1 MDKLRI
7 QGGRILNGEIS
18 ISGAKNAALPALA
31 ATLLTDQEIVLERIP
46 HVRDIR
52 TMAGLLESIG
62 ADVSRENGGYRI
74 RVRKIAE
81 AAATYERV
89 KTMRASSLVLGPL
102 VARTGSARVSLPGG
116 CAIGARPI
124 DLHLAGL
131 EALGATV
138 KQEGGYVEAVA
149 PDGGLRGGV
158 FQFPKIT
165 VTGTEDLM
173 MAAALANGET
183 VLENAAREPEVSDL
197 AVMLN
202 AMGAHVEG
210 AGTRTIRIMGAER
223 LIGCRRAIIPD
234 RIETGTYVIAG
245 ALAGGELQLTG
256 VQFEHLGAVLNKLEQ
271 AGVEIEV
278 GSDSLTVR
286 GGRPILPV
294 DVTTEEFPGFPTDM
308 QAQWMALMLFASG
321 DAHVSETI
329 FENRFMHVAELGRMG
344 AHIELSGNQATIRGG
359 EKITGAT
366 VMASDLRASACL
378 VLAALAAEGES
389 VIDRVYH
396 LDRGYEDL
404 EGKLSRVGA
413 AVERLGD

>member
-7 QGGRILNGEIS
+7 AGRRELNGEIP

-31 ATLLTDQEIVLERIP
+31 ATLLTDDEIVLERIP

-74 RVRKIAE
+74 RVRQVAE

-131 EALGATV
+131 EALGAEV
-138 KQEGGYVEAVA
+138 RQESGYIEAAA
-149 PDGGLRGGV
+149 PDGGLRGGT

-173 MAAALANGET
+173 MAAALARGET

-197 AVMLN
+197 ASMLQ
-202 AMGAHVEG
+202 AMGAKIEG
-210 AGTRTIRIMGAER
+210 AGTRTIRVMGVER
-223 LIGCRRAIIPD
+223 LGGCRRAIIPD
-234 RIETGTYVIAG
+234 RIETGTYLIAG
-245 ALAGGELQLTG
+245 ALCGGELKLTG
-256 VQFEHLGAVLNKLEQ
+256 VQFEHLGAVLSKLEQ
-271 AGVEIEV
+271 AGVEIAV

-308 QAQWMALMLFASG
+308 QAQWMALMLFAAG
-321 DAHVSETI
+321 DSHVTETI

-344 AHIELSGNQATIRGG
+344 AQIELSGNQATIRGG
-359 EKITGAT
+359 SKITGAT

-378 VLAALAAEGES
+378 VLTALAAEGES

-404 EGKLSRVGA
+404 EGKLSNVGA
-413 AVERLGD
+413 RVERFGD